1 MHRIP
6 ERVDSTFRFV
16 LISARRAEQLMRGAR
31 PKVDASHG
39 KLTRVALK
47 EVSEDL
53 VDWQYGPPPAP
64 EPAAVEEGA
73 AAIEEPAAP

>member
-39 KLTRVALK
+39 KLTRVALR

-64 EPAAVEEGA
+64 ELVAVEEGA
-73 AAIEEPAAP
+73 TAIEETAAP

>member
-39 KLTRVALK
+39 KLTRVALR

-64 EPAAVEEGA
+64 EPVAVEEGA
-73 AAIEEPAAP
+73 TAIEETAAP

>member
-1 MHRIP
+1 MERIP
-6 ERVDSTFRFV
+6 ERVDSTFRYV

-31 PKVDASHG
+31 PKVDAAHG
-39 KLTRVALK
+39 KVTRIALR

-64 EPAAVEEGA
+64 EPAAEESAAAVEET
-73 AAIEEPAAP
+73 AAP

>member
-1 MHRIP
+1 MDRIP

-31 PKVDASHG
+31 PKVDAGNG
-39 KLTRVALK
+39 KVTSIALK
-47 EVSEDL
+47 EVCEDL

-64 EPAAVEEGA
+64 EPIAVEEGA
-73 AAIEEPAAP
+73 AVEETAAP

>member
-1 MHRIP
+1 MERIP

-31 PKVDASHG
+31 PKVDPGNG
-39 KLTRVALK
+39 KPTRIALR
-47 EVSEDL
+47 EVCEDL

-64 EPAAVEEGA
+64 EPTAVEEGVAAVEEA
-73 AAIEEPAAP
+73 TAP

>member
-1 MHRIP
+1 MDRIP

-31 PKVDASHG
+31 PKVDAGNG
-39 KLTRVALK
+39 KVTSIALK
-47 EVSEDL
+47 EVCEDL

-64 EPAAVEEGA
+64 EPVVLEEVAAVEETA
-73 AAIEEPAAP
+73 TP

>member
-1 MHRIP
+1 MEHIP
-6 ERVDSTFRFV
+6 ERVDSTFRYV

-31 PKVDASHG
+31 PKVDAGHG
-39 KLTRVALK
+39 KVTRIALR

-64 EPAAVEEGA
+64 EPVAADEGSVAVEET
-73 AAIEEPAAP
+73 AAP